1 MLVDELEGERREQ
14 LEAQKLAKQLMR
26 EHPYL
31 ELERELLRLT
41 EELRLE
47 CEGRAHNHRERERL
61 GEELE
66 REHLTRSGD
75 QRNVQRIQQDLQEL
89 QQLLE
94 ELPQALKAPK

>member
-1 MLVDELEGERREQ
+1 
-14 LEAQKLAKQLMR
+14 MR

-75 QRNVQRIQQDLQEL
+75 
-89 QQLLE
+89 
-94 ELPQALKAPK
+94 